1 MIKGR
6 FAKCIVVVV
15 IGTLLGV
22 VEASNR
28 AVSVV
33 LQGSSGSTKST
44 EQVYK
49 NIQALTGL
57 PASQLD
63 GVMYFM
69 SASLGVGCGYCH
81 TSQWDSDEKTSKL
94 TTRRMI
100 QMMRTINKENFS
112 GNNVVNCYTCHRGQ
126 TQTATSPPANQLLL
140 QPDAGTTVSK
150 PTTPLP
156 SSEEIIERYI
166 REIGGQAAIAKIKT
180 RVSRG
185 TETTTDPATAV
196 TVQIEIYQTEENKL
210 LITRKGQRGETVVAF
225 NGATGWIKD
234 SGGQREM
241 NAEEL
246 AAARRDADFF
256 RYLKIKTHY
265 PQTRTLGREKL
276 GDREVYI
283 VGATSTD
290 DSREK
295 LYFDTRTGLL
305 VRKYIAFNTAF
316 GTIPEVTDFDDY
328 REVNGVRLPFIIT
341 WSRAPFASTRK
352 LAEVKINVATKD
364 VKFEMPK

>member
-1 MIKGR
+1 MIEKTC
-6 FAKCIVVVV
+6 AKWITIFVV
-15 IGTLLGV
+15 GTTLGV
-22 VEASNR
+22 IN
-28 AVSVV
+28 AVGPAYSDAGVP
-33 LQGSSGSTKST
+33 LQSADNSTKT
-44 EQVYK
+44 AEQVYK
-49 NIQALTGL
+49 NIQVLTGL

-69 SASLGVGCGYCH
+69 SASLGVACSYCH
-81 TSQWDSDEKTSKL
+81 TNPWDSDEKTSKL

-126 TQTATSPPANQLLL
+126 TQTATSPPANPLSL

-156 SSEEIIERYI
+156 SSDEIIERYI
-166 REIGGQAAIAKIKT
+166 REIGGQVAINNIKT

-185 TETTTDPATAV
+185 TETTTDGATAV
-196 TVQIEIYQTEENKL
+196 TVQIETYQTAENKL
-210 LITRKGQRGETVVAF
+210 LITRKDQRGEAVVAF

-234 SGGQREM
+234 GGGQREM
-241 NAEEL
+241 NAKEL
-246 AAARRDADFF
+246 DAAHKDADFF
-256 RYLKIKTHY
+256 RFLKIKTTY

-276 GDREVYI
+276 GDREAYI

-290 DSREK
+290 GSREK

-305 VRKYIAFNTAF
+305 LRKYVAFNTAF
-316 GTIPEVTDFDDY
+316 GTIPEITDFDDY
-328 REVNGVRLPFIIT
+328 REVSGVKLPFTII
-341 WSRAPFASTRK
+341 WSRSPFSSARK
-352 LAEVKINVATKD
+352 FAEVKVNI
-364 VKFEMPK
+364 KFEMPK